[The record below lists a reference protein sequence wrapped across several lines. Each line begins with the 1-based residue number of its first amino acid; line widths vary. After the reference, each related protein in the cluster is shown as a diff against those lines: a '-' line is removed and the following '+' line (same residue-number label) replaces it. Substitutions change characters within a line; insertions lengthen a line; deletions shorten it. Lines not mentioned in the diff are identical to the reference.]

1 MNVQKKRLILILV
14 VVAICL
20 GAIGTVVVVDLL
32 KVNSYNLTL
41 TNTNEDKELAATY
54 IKNGL
59 AQVPKPGPVPRP
71 DVEPR
76 EYDDRALTYVME
88 QCQIEVLNIE
98 PKNQQERYYAIE
110 VSYTTID
117 VWNAY
122 KANKDQL
129 FEDAWLFCDESGRAN
144 GSEIL
149 LHLNKSVS
157 DWVKE
162 AEATSGTITVKLYD
176 RGEGNDPFLYLDYET
191 VNTLLGG
198 VLKVHRDI
206 NNTEMIT
213 VNGEGVS
220 IQSRNS
226 LRNGIIECFGLTNY
240 DDSEPQESTM
250 LEDLWNEFYRN
261 FLQDAQWSY
270 LTRGLG
276 NTMAITGLS
285 LVLGVFIGFLT
296 AILRCVHET
305 TGKLWLLNEIAGVY
319 VGLIRG
325 TPLMVQLLVIY
336 FVLLLPNGIEK
347 FPAAV
352 LCFGLNSGAYVSEI
366 VRGGIMAVDK
376 GQMEAGR
383 SLGFGFAP
391 TMFHV
396 ILPQAFKSCLPA
408 LCNEFITLFKET
420 SVAFYIGVADLMQ
433 GGLKIRSITY
443 SNFMPL
449 IAVALIYLVIV
460 LILTRLVGI
469 LERRLRRSER

>member
-1 MNVQKKRLILILV
+1 MNVQKKRWILILV
-14 VVAICL
+14 VAAICL
-20 GAIGTVVVVDLL
+20 GAIGTVVVMDRV
-32 KVNSYNLTL
+32 KANSYNLVL
-41 TNTNEDKELAATY
+41 TNDDKDIAEEY
-54 IKNGL
+54 IKNNL
-59 AQVPKPGPVPRP
+59 AKVPNSGRVPRLNTKP
-71 DVEPR
+71 L
-76 EYDDRALTYVME
+76 EYDIRASAYVME
-88 QCQIEVLNIE
+88 WCQIEVTDIA
-98 PKNQQERYYAIE
+98 PKEEGERYYTIT
-110 VSYTTID
+110 VKYTTKN
-117 VWNAY
+117 VWAAY
-122 KANKDQL
+122 EANREQL
-129 FEDAWLFCDESGRAN
+129 FEDVWLFCDEKGRTN
-144 GSEIL
+144 GSDIL
-149 LHLNKSVS
+149 LNFNKSVY
-157 DWVKE
+157 DWAVAAKE
-162 AEATSGTITVKLYD
+162 ISGENFTVKLYD
-176 RGEGNDPFLYLDYET
+176 MGEGNEPALHLDYNT
-191 VNTLLGG
+191 VNTLSGG
-198 VLKVHRDI
+198 LLDVHKDI
-206 NNTEMIT
+206 KKTEMIK
-213 VNGEGVS
+213 VNGSDIS
-220 IQSRNS
+220 IKTRNS
-226 LRNGIIECFGLTNY
+226 LRNGIQECFGLTNY
-240 DDSEPQESTM
+240 DDDEPKVSTM
-250 LEDLWNEFYRN
+250 LEDLWDEFYRN
-261 FLQDAQWSY
+261 FIQDAQWSY

-276 NTMAITGLS
+276 NTMAITGLA
-285 LVLGVFIGFLT
+285 LVLGVVIGFLT
-296 AILRCVHET
+296 AILRCVYET

-383 SLGFGFAP
+383 SLGFGFAS

-396 ILPQAFKSCLPA
+396 VLPQAFKSCLPA

-449 IAVALIYLVIV
+449 IAVAIIYLVIV